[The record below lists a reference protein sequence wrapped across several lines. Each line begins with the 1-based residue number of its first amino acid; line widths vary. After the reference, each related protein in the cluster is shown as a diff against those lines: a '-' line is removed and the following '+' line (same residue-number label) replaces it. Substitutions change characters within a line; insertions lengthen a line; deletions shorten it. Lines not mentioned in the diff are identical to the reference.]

1 MKKRLITENWYKY
14 LEENNSPF
22 TRDQEQEMYNDG
34 DPTPPDTA
42 RAMIE
47 IARLKEEIAI
57 LQKELAEW
65 EEQIGHDV
73 HSASQMKEDKNG

>member
-1 MKKRLITENWYKY
+1 MSKRIITENWYKY
-14 LEENNSPF
+14 LKESKSPF
-22 TRDQEQEMYNDG
+22 TRDQEQEMYSDG
-34 DPTPPDTA
+34 VPTAPDTA
-42 RAMIE
+42 RAMLE
-47 IARLKEEIAI
+47 IARIKEEIAI